1 MTDKL
6 RSLIV
11 VAGPTASG
19 KSAVS
24 VKLAKMLDTEII
36 SADSMQIYKGLDIGT
51 AKITNEEMQGIPH
64 HMIDIVPPDCSY
76 SVNEYSV
83 SAQKIADELCG
94 QGKIP
99 ILCGGTGLY
108 INSVIDNFDLTEH
121 KSDPVLREELYKLY
135 DEKGGEYLLDIL
147 KEFDP
152 ETANTLHPNNY
163 RRIVRA
169 IEFYKVSGITISEQ
183 KRITQNAPKKYKT
196 YFFVLTTDRDRLYER
211 INKRVDKMLSDG
223 LLDEVTKLFQ
233 SGIPKNAT
241 GMQAI
246 GYKEF
251 ASVLA
256 GEMSVAEAC
265 EDIKRESRRYAKR
278 QLTWFRANKDAV
290 WIDTAD
296 FYDNPEK
303 IAEHIYNIVKEG
315 ENNG

>member
-11 VAGPTASG
+11 IAGPTASG

-36 SADSMQIYKGLDIGT
+36 SADSMQIYRGLDIGT

-83 SAQKIADELCG
+83 SAQKIADELCR

-152 ETANTLHPNNY
+152 ETAAALHPNNY

-223 LLDEVTKLFQ
+223 LLDEVTKLFK